1 MFKMTTHLGYETAAS
16 LVGNVQ
22 KARFTY
28 LLKTHEHMRLLDQSI
43 LTSQGYH
50 FFGCCLGGWMH
61 ESISRAICS
70 CLSVHHIQ
78 VLGLIVLP
86 SSPITL
92 KGKMPYNC
100 LNEATMGNY

>member
-1 MFKMTTHLGYETAAS
+1 MFKMTTHLAYEMAAS

-22 KARFTY
+22 EARFTY
-28 LLKTHEHMRLLDQSI
+28 LLKTHETFGPKYINL
-43 LTSQGYH
+43 SQGYH

-92 KGKMPYNC
+92 KSKMP
-100 LNEATMGNY
+100 